1 MIPFLSRLDDIDYDR
16 LVEIARS
23 RLPALAPQWT
33 DYNIHDP
40 GIMLVELL
48 AWVADSQVYSLAR
61 DRKDERLAMAA
72 LLGIV
77 PRGAV
82 PASGVVYPVEAPDVR
97 LSLPAGRRI
106 VPVRARAPRVETVT
120 DLDLLPIEI
129 LQITLGDGSGSLDVT
144 RINAR
149 AGAGFQPFGPRA
161 APGTSLTIALGLKSG
176 VQPPAG
182 ECLLSLGFQTDVKDA
197 VATGLGGIDAELT
210 GFGPLIRVF
219 DSSHDM
225 QTSGAMVYKVTDA
238 AALDGGEIVLRPRQ
252 PAALVPRLL
261 RIDVNAIPVVQRAT
275 FEDAIVLRGNNRP
288 AQTVT
293 IEPAGLFGS
302 DEMPSAGDA
311 AASPIWSLVDAD
323 PAALRVRTVEGAA
336 WHRAPL
342 EGCGPADAC
351 FAMDERADGSGIALR
366 FGNGV
371 NGRRPAMDE
380 TLAISLRLSCGS
392 RGNVASLLD
401 WRVDSL
407 SPGVRNREGF
417 AGGADREDVAAAL
430 TRARARLRDARLLAT
445 SAQLR
450 GAVAG
455 LPAPFGVGRVE
466 VEEGWEK
473 GRRIPASPAT
483 RTLVVARA
491 DHGTETAAWLRAV
504 DRAVR
509 PRLAFGERLAVI
521 APHWRRFRI
530 RIDAAFAP
538 RTLSADVREAV
549 EADLARRFDP
559 GSAAAWPMGRDVDAT
574 AVAGWVRRVPGIAE
588 VRSLDL
594 VPDEG
599 AARDML
605 SIRRGALPLLEGV
618 EWREALT

>member
-1 MIPFLSRLDDIDYDR
+1 MIPFVSRLDDIDYDR

-48 AWVADSQVYSLAR
+48 AWIADSQVYSLAR

-72 LLGIV
+72 LLGVV

-82 PASGVVYPVEAPDVR
+82 PASGVVYPVEPPEVS
-97 LSLPAGRRI
+97 LPLPAGRRT

-120 DLDLLPIEI
+120 AVDLLPIEI
-129 LQITLGDGSGSLDVT
+129 VQITLGEGSGSSEVT

-161 APGTSLTIALGLKSG
+161 APGTSLTIALALKSG
-176 VQPPAG
+176 AQPPAG
-182 ECLLSLGFQTDVKDA
+182 ECLLSLGFETDVKGA
-197 VATGLGGIDAELT
+197 AATGLGGIDAELT
-210 GFGPLIRVF
+210 GFGPLVRVF

-225 QTSGAMVYKVTDA
+225 QTSGAMVFKVADA
-238 AALDGGEIVLRPRQ
+238 ARLDGGVIVLRPRQ
-252 PAALVPRLL
+252 PASLVPRLL

-275 FEDAIVLRGNNRP
+275 FDDALVLRGNDRP
-288 AQTVT
+288 AQSVM

-311 AASPIWSLVDAD
+311 AAPPIWSLVDSD
-323 PAALRVRTVEGAA
+323 PAALRVRTIGGAA
-336 WHRAPL
+336 WHPAPL
-342 EGCGPADAC
+342 DLCGPADAC
-351 FAMDERADGSGIALR
+351 YAMDERADGSGIALR

-371 NGRRPAMDE
+371 NGRKPALDE
-380 TLAISLRLSCGS
+380 TLAVSLRLSCGR

-401 WRVDSL
+401 WRVDGL
-407 SPGVRNREGF
+407 IPVVRNREGF

-430 TRARARLRDARLLAT
+430 SRARARLRDSRLLAT

-455 LPAPFGVGRVE
+455 LPAQFGVGRIE

-473 GRRIPASPAT
+473 GRRTPASPAT

-509 PRLAFGERLAVI
+509 PRIAFGERLAVI
-521 APHWRRFRI
+521 APDWRRFRI
-530 RIDAAFAP
+530 RIDAVFAP
-538 RTLSADVREAV
+538 RTLAADVREAV
-549 EADLARRFDP
+549 EADLAQRFDP
-559 GSAAAWPMGRDVDAT
+559 GSTTAWPMGRDVDAT

-588 VRSLDL
+588 VRSLAL
-594 VPDEG
+594 VSNAG
-599 AARDML
+599 AALDTVPVG
-605 SIRRGALPLLEGV
+605 RGALPLLEGV
-618 EWREALT
+618 EWEALT